1 MAMTQTSVNVNVR
14 AVTVRAATSV
24 PSAVTYGPL
33 ATAQSHRTATAQV
46 RQTSFA
52 NERRTAAADSRST
65 ATARAYRTVSAR
77 YIVTAKTGL
86 VATSRI
92 RTPTAD
98 FRRTSVAQTRLT
110 AAVLAPTVAA
120 QARFTATTQE
130 QLDQLMGTAQVEMS
144 TAIARG
150 AATARTLHTPSAAI
164 AVTAQAP
171 VSTAHARRTADSH
184 ALTGTAHAA
193 TSSARMATARH
204 RLNLA
209 ATAQARR
216 TDMARHRLTVTAL
229 VPTVVAQ
236 ARLTLTARAAITSR
250 AEDAFLVA
258 TTDARMTT
266 RARLVAAAHTRT
278 AETRR
283 TAFAHAATSQAFTTT
298 ARAPTV
304 AVRRATALA
313 TARTATARARQTA
326 TARAATARIR
336 RTATYYVRHGGHVNV
351 RSCASTTCARVGTI
365 PPGQAIAVLREEAGD
380 PVNGDTRWLAFT
392 FDGQTRYLHA
402 SLATMT
408 QPTEPPRPTRTL
420 IPTRTPRSTVT
431 MAIRSQP
438 PETFYVS
445 STVGANARPC
455 PTLTESC
462 ASVRRFNYRDS
473 VTVVGETRGDAY
485 QGSTLWKVIEHGNQR
500 LYIHATLLSRSRPA
514 AVVNP
519 TAPRTGG
526 GSAGGGASGIGR
538 SSEYVPGSCA
548 EVRRV
553 TGSCNFPPGD
563 PNYSR
568 RRDRDNDN
576 LACEC

>member
-1 MAMTQTSVNVNVR
+1 MNAPTQPTQTS
-14 AVTVRAATSV
+14 S
-24 PSAVTYGPL
+24 
-33 ATAQSHRTATAQV
+33 
-46 RQTSFA
+46 
-52 NERRTAAADSRST
+52 
-65 ATARAYRTVSAR
+65 
-77 YIVTAKTGL
+77 
-86 VATSRI
+86 
-92 RTPTAD
+92 
-98 FRRTSVAQTRLT
+98 
-110 AAVLAPTVAA
+110 
-120 QARFTATTQE
+120 
-130 QLDQLMGTAQVEMS
+130 
-144 TAIARG
+144 
-150 AATARTLHTPSAAI
+150 
-164 AVTAQAP
+164 
-171 VSTAHARRTADSH
+171 
-184 ALTGTAHAA
+184 
-193 TSSARMATARH
+193 
-204 RLNLA
+204 
-209 ATAQARR
+209 
-216 TDMARHRLTVTAL
+216 
-229 VPTVVAQ
+229 
-236 ARLTLTARAAITSR
+236 LTARMNVTSW
-250 AEDAFLVA
+250 ANIQTA
-258 TTDARMTT
+258 TVEARRSVSASAPTT
-266 RARLVAAAHTRT
+266 MAQTG
-278 AETRR
+278 
-283 TAFAHAATSQAFTTT
+283 T

-304 AVRRATALA
+304 AARRATASVVVRMA
-313 TARTATARARQTA
+313 TAQQRGTVTARVATAFAQRTAVAAEYALTAIARPTN
-326 TARAATARIR
+326 TPRPTI
-336 RTATYYVRHGGHVNV
+336 YYVHHTSSVNV

-420 IPTRTPRSTVT
+420 IPTRTPRSTAT

-462 ASVRRFNYRDS
+462 ASVRRFNYRDAI
-473 VTVVGETRGDAY
+473 TVIGEAVGDSY
-485 QGSTLWKVIEHGNQR
+485 QGSTNWKVIEVGNQR